1 MLFRSTY
8 SKSAAADWKSNKI
21 VGSMVHGAVA
31 PESFTSAFGAIIDQF
46 VASKNSAAAAAA
58 AQQLAVRAG
67 ISK

>member
-1 MLFRSTY
+1 MLFRS
-8 SKSAAADWKSNKI
+8 KSNKI